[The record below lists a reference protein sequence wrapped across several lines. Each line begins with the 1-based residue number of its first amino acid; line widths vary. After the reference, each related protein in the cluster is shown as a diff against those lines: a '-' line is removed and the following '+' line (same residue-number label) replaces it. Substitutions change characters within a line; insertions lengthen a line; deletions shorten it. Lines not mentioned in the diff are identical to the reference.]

1 MKGKWKQEN
10 NRENQQNQKLVLW
23 KDKIIKSLMRVTKK
37 TRKTQINN
45 IRNQSGVIIPDPMD
59 INEVMK

>member
-1 MKGKWKQEN
+1 
-10 NRENQQNQKLVLW
+10 
-23 KDKIIKSLMRVTKK
+23 MRVTKK

-59 INEVMK
+59 INDVMK